1 MKYLKKFKKFETI
14 GYTEMTDEL
23 WNDMSD
29 ILLELSDQG
38 FLVTKDVDDIKKVD
52 NKLCEDVIEI
62 IIDNNQNFF
71 SFEKIEE
78 PVRRLIDYMV
88 SLKWNYSL
96 MCFNKYSYATFEC
109 GGDHP
114 LAKVGKS
121 FSNNFERDLHKSLL
135 DKIIQECAAF
145 KIVFYQ
151 NIDHIIKENLSSQDL
166 TLDVKD
172 IFLELIDQGYEVDID
187 MRPQG
192 VDMFS
197 VSVSNDRLFSW
208 NDVKE
213 EFMRSMNII
222 TSSDIKPGFIL
233 DKTII
238 SIQGTQGMRTE
249 KIAGSAFSWFLNLA
263 RESGSKIYEVT
274 FIYNTPRYVV

>member
-1 MKYLKKFKKFETI
+1 M
-14 GYTEMTDEL
+14 
-23 WNDMSD
+23 
-29 ILLELSDQG
+29 
-38 FLVTKDVDDIKKVD
+38 
-52 NKLCEDVIEI
+52 
-62 IIDNNQNFF
+62 
-71 SFEKIEE
+71 
-78 PVRRLIDYMV
+78 
-88 SLKWNYSL
+88 
-96 MCFNKYSYATFEC
+96 
-109 GGDHP
+109 
-114 LAKVGKS
+114 
-121 FSNNFERDLHKSLL
+121 
-135 DKIIQECAAF
+135 
-145 KIVFYQ
+145 
-151 NIDHIIKENLSSQDL
+151 
-166 TLDVKD
+166 
-172 IFLELIDQGYEVDID
+172 DQGYEVDVD
-187 MRPQG
+187 LRPQG

-274 FIYNTPRYVV
+274 FIYNLLDPGTPYTRWVI

>member
-1 MKYLKKFKKFETI
+1 MKYLKRFKKFETI

-38 FLVTKDVDDIKKVD
+38 FLVSKDVDDIKKVD

-62 IIDNNQNFF
+62 IIDHNQNFF

-109 GGDHP
+109 GGEHP
-114 LAKVGKS
+114 LAKIEKS
-121 FSNNFERDLHKSLL
+121 FSNKFERDLHKSVINRIS
-135 DKIIQECAAF
+135 KESAAY

-172 IFLELIDQGYEVDID
+172 IFLELGDQGYEVDID

-208 NDVKE
+208 NEVKE
-213 EFMRSMNII
+213 QFMRSMDII
-222 TSSDIKPGFIL
+222 ISTDIRPGFIL

-238 SIQGTQGMRTE
+238 TVQGSHGMETQ
-249 KIAGSAFSWFLNLA
+249 KIAGCALSWFLNLA
-263 RESGSKIYEVT
+263 RESGNKIYEVT